1 MCYTYLFDDNSE
13 NILGLPPQLKGLFV
27 YEKFLQLKRSVI
39 FVTST
44 LYEANKY
51 FQIISDYTNQVCL
64 FPMDDF
70 LSSFL
75 CVSSPE
81 LKTTRL
87 ETLNSLKNSNK
98 IIVTNLM
105 GLLKYLPLKSSY
117 YDSFI
122 QVDVGKEYDMNKII
136 KMLLDNGYERETV
149 INKTGQIAIRG
160 FVLDVFPVNA
170 DNPIRIE
177 FWGDMVDKISEFNID
192 TQLSI
197 KKINNVII
205 SPNNDFSIS
214 TDKKATIIDYVSN
227 PVLIYNDY
235 KELLN
240 NYNILLE
247 DIKSYKQSKSDC
259 EDLID
264 IGKLSTRMCKTQFFL
279 SEFHNKITD
288 GSHKDYQVKSLSN
301 LSGTFE
307 EINQT
312 LNNYIN
318 NNKTVIICLSSIEKV
333 RRLKNHLNNNLIVIT
348 DKTNIV
354 KNKINIIKQSLHNGF
369 VIENYVIISEKE
381 LFNTK
386 ENKSSYKTKFK
397 VGTTVRNINKLEKG
411 DYVVHNIHGI
421 GIYQGIKTLEKNGLK
436 KDYLM
441 ILYKDNDKVYIPV
454 EKIEMIKKYSSN
466 EGRKPKINKLGS
478 TDWAKTKARVKSKVE
493 NIAGDLLK
501 LYSERESSKGFAF
514 SKDGKEQ
521 IDFEKDFPYTE
532 TKDQLKVVDEIKRDM
547 EKNIPMDRLLC
558 GDVGYGKTEVAF
570 RAIFKAIMDGKQVIM
585 LCPTTLLSTQHYQ
598 NAIERFKNCPIDIE
612 VLNRFVPKKKQ
623 EKILKNLEEGK
634 IDLIIGTHRLLSSDV
649 KLKNLGLLVIDEEQR
664 FGVKHK
670 EKIKEYKTNIDVL
683 TLTATPIPRT
693 LQMSMAG
700 IRSLS
705 LIETP
710 PVDRYPV
717 QTYVVQENTQII
729 RDSIYR
735 ELSREG
741 QVFILYNDIA
751 SMMQKLSEL
760 KKLVPEARIVCAH
773 GKMQK
778 HELEDI
784 MQGFIN
790 KEYDVLLCTTI
801 IETGIDIPSVNTL
814 IIYDADRFGLAQL
827 YQIRGRVG
835 RSNKISYCYL
845 MYNQGKILSEI
856 AKKRLNVIKDFTQLG
871 SGFAIA
877 IRDLSI
883 RGAGDILGSEQA
895 GFVDSVGIEL
905 FLEMLNEEVDKL
917 KGKEIKNTKETTQPA
932 IDVETNIKDSY
943 VSEED
948 LKIEI
953 HQKISNIE
961 SIEKLNKT
969 KEELE
974 DRFGRLDESIII
986 YMHEQLFEHIIKKL
1000 DITDIRQTK
1009 NSIVI
1014 MLPKEMSNQIDGK
1027 QLFVNTIELSRN
1039 FRFSTRASRIL
1050 ITLDIINLDK
1060 HFIYY
1065 LIDFLGVLEKSLESK
1080 E

>member
-1 MCYTYLFDDNSE
+1 
-13 NILGLPPQLKGLFV
+13 
-27 YEKFLQLKRSVI
+27 
-39 FVTST
+39 
-44 LYEANKY
+44 
-51 FQIISDYTNQVCL
+51 
-64 FPMDDF
+64 MDDF

-301 LSGTFE
+301 LSGKFE

-333 RRLKNHLNNNLIVIT
+333 RRLKDNLNNNLIVIT

-354 KNKINIIKQSLHNGF
+354 KNKINIIKQRLHNGF
-369 VIENYVIISEKE
+369 IIENYVIISEKE

-501 LYSERESSKGFAF
+501 LYSKRESSKGFAF

-598 NAIERFKNCPIDIE
+598 NAIERFKNYPIDIE

-835 RSNKISYCYL
+835 RSNKIAYCYL

-895 GFVDSVGIEL
+895 GFVDSVGVEL

-1000 DITDIRQTK
+1000 NITDIRQTK

-1065 LIDFLGVLEKSLESK
+1065 LIDFLGVLKKSLESK